1 MTVSTLVQIQS
12 LTSHTKILV
21 WKEFKTPSSEGV
33 FSWPINIFV
42 MMHEFNLENAT
53 WFTLYTLIDIS
64 HSIRR
69 KDVSQKN
76 WDTIIN
82 GISMRA
88 QPLGS
93 NLPEKK
99 RQKTTKFKFGSEYK
113 NKVINIW
120 TWSFAIEHVGA
131 VNIKILMDEFHGMPV
146 IDNLKHIE
154 TKGLKIKNTY
164 FVIANS

>member
-1 MTVSTLVQIQS
+1 
-12 LTSHTKILV
+12 
-21 WKEFKTPSSEGV
+21 
-33 FSWPINIFV
+33 
-42 MMHEFNLENAT
+42 MMHEFNLEHAT

-64 HSIRR
+64 YSTRR

-113 NKVINIW
+113 NKVMNIW
-120 TWSFAIEHVGA
+120 MWPFAIEHVG
-131 VNIKILMDEFHGMPV
+131 VIDIKTLMYEFHGMPV
-146 IDNLKHIE
+146 IDKLKHIE
-154 TKGLKIKNTY
+154 TKSLRIKNTY
-164 FVIANS
+164 FVLNKSP

>member
-1 MTVSTLVQIQS
+1 
-12 LTSHTKILV
+12 
-21 WKEFKTPSSEGV
+21 
-33 FSWPINIFV
+33 

-64 HSIRR
+64 HSARR

-93 NLPEKK
+93 SLPERK

-113 NKVINIW
+113 NKVMNIW
-120 TWSFAIEHVGA
+120 MWSFAIEHVGA
-131 VNIKILMDEFHGMPV
+131 INIKTLMQEFNGMPV
-146 IDNLKHIE
+146 IDKFKHIE

-164 FVIANS
+164 FVMTNSP